1 MLTVYPAIIHND
13 TDGVWLEF
21 PDLEGCQTSGDTIEE
36 LMTNA
41 EEVLGLYLATAL
53 ELGNTI
59 HKPSKLD
66 DIICNGTKTYIA
78 TDVSKYHRDTRAVKK
93 MLSIPAWL
101 AKESEQ
107 HNLSLSKVLHEA
119 LLKKLDQG
127 I

>member
-13 TDGVWLEF
+13 TDGRWLEF
-21 PDLEGCQTSGDTIEE
+21 PDLPGCQTSGESIEE

-53 ELGNTI
+53 ELGNHV
-59 HKPSKLD
+59 HKPSRLE
-66 DIICNGTKTYIA
+66 DIKYKGTKTYIA

-101 AKESEQ
+101 AKESDQ
-107 HNLSLSKVLHEA
+107 HNLSLSKVLQEA
-119 LLKKLDQG
+119 LLKKLG
-127 I
+127 LA